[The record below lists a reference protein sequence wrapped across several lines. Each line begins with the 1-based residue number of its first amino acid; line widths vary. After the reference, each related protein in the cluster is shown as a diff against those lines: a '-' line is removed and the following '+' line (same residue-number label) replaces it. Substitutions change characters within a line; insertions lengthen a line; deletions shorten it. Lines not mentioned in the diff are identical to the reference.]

1 MQLLKFSTI
10 CAFALFMNLAA
21 NVSAQ
26 VHVIGAKEPE
36 VTKEIFPSSP
46 IKAGG
51 VNIPHRKF
59 VLPNGLTVVVH
70 EDHSDPVVYVDVT
83 YHVGSAREVSGRS
96 GFAHF
101 FEHMMFQGSD
111 NVADEE
117 HFKIVTESGGTLNG
131 TTNTDRT
138 NYFETLPSNQLETAL
153 WLESDRMG
161 YFLDAV
167 TVEKFE
173 IQRATV
179 KNERGQNYDNKPYG
193 LVRERIGEVLY
204 PFNHPYSWSTIGY
217 IDDLNAA
224 TLQDLKNFF
233 LRWYGPNNATLT
245 VSGDVKTDDVVKL
258 AEKYF
263 GSIPRGPEVKNMNP
277 MPAKLKE
284 NLYISLE
291 DNIKFPMLKMVFPG
305 VESRHK
311 DEPAL
316 DALMDALGGGKSS
329 PLYQTF
335 VKSQLALQA
344 NAYNPSAEL
353 AGAPEFTI
361 VTYPD
366 KKLADMEK
374 MLRAEFDKFAKKGIT
389 EDELNRFKAKHEAD
403 VINSLQSVQGKGAQ
417 LASNQTF
424 TGNPNYLAT
433 LLAQYEALTTQDV
446 MDAFNRY
453 IHNKPAVIMSV
464 VPKGKTDLIAA
475 KDNARRPQA
484 PDGFKNDLSEYASLK
499 YSKGK
504 DNFDRSKRPAPGPS
518 PVVKVPD
525 FWNFN
530 AENGMKIIGTIY
542 DELPKSEIKLYMKCG
557 QLTEGDGKAGLAQL
571 VASMMNESTQDYTA
585 EAIRDELDKY
595 GSEIRVYATQEDVV
609 VSVSYLN
616 EHMKPTLAMLESIL
630 MRPKFDEAEFNRLK
644 NEQLQG
650 IQNQQTNA
658 GSMARNAFKKAMY
671 SPQHPFY
678 IAESGSETTVKSIT
692 LNDVKSYYN
701 SYVGPQNAKLILV
714 GDMNQADAKM
724 YLDFIFNWKRK
735 EGKLPTVPLATGADK
750 TTVYFANKDNAA
762 QSEIIIGFPAL
773 KQDALGDY
781 YKCGIMNYALGGAF
795 NCRINLNLREK
806 RGFTYGAR
814 ANFNGTDYVNLYTA
828 AAGVKWEATD
838 SAVVEFLK
846 EIKDYAEKGA
856 TAEELAFTKSSIGQ
870 RDALAYETPDKK
882 AGFMKTIL
890 ENNYDKELVAKQIKL
905 MNSMTIEQVNALAKK
920 YLKTDKLA
928 IIIVGDKKKVF
939 EKVQKLGFPIV
950 EVDAYGNK
958 L

>member
-1 MQLLKFSTI
+1 MLLWSNI
-10 CAFALFMNLAA
+10 
-21 NVSAQ
+21 SAQ
-26 VHVIGAKEPE
+26 VNVIGAREPE
-36 VTKEIFPSSP
+36 ATKEILPSSP
-46 IKAGG
+46 VKPGG
-51 VNIPHRKF
+51 VNIPYRKF
-59 VLPNGLTVVVH
+59 LLTNGLTVVVH
-70 EDHSDPVVYVDVT
+70 EDHSDPIVYVDVT

-167 TVEKFE
+167 TLEKFE

-193 LVRERIGEVLY
+193 LVREKINEVLY
-204 PFNHPYSWSTIGY
+204 PFNHPYSWLTIGY
-217 IDDLNAA
+217 IEDLNAA

-245 VSGDVKTDDVVKL
+245 VAGDVKTEEVVKL

-263 GSIPRGPEVKNMNP
+263 GSIPRGPEVKKMNP
-277 MPAKLKE
+277 EPAKLKE

-305 VESRHK
+305 VESHHK

-316 DALMDALGGGKSS
+316 DALMDVLGGGKSS

-335 VKSQLALQA
+335 VKSQIALQA
-344 NAYNPSAEL
+344 NAYNPTAEL

-361 VTYPD
+361 VSYPD
-366 KKLADMEK
+366 KKLADIEK
-374 MLRAEFDKFAKKGIT
+374 MLRNEFEKFAKKGIS
-389 EDELNRFKAKHEAD
+389 EDELKRFKAKHKAD

-424 TGNPNYLAT
+424 TGNPNFLAEQLT
-433 LLAQYEALTTQDV
+433 RYEELTTEAV
-446 MDAFNRY
+446 MNAFKKY
-453 IHNKPAVIMSV
+453 IYNKPAVIMSV
-464 VPKGKTDLIAA
+464 VPKGKTELIAA
-475 KDNARRPQA
+475 QDNARRPKA
-484 PDGFKNDLSEYASLK
+484 PDGFKNDLSEYESLK
-499 YSKGK
+499 YVKGK
-504 DNFDRSKRPAPGPS
+504 DQFDRSKRPAPGAS

-525 FWNFN
+525 FWSFN
-530 AENGMKIIGTIY
+530 AENGMKVIGTIY
-542 DELPKSEIKLYMKCG
+542 DELPKSEIKLYIKCG
-557 QLTEGDGKAGLAQL
+557 QLTEGEGKAGLAQL
-571 VASMMNESTQDYTA
+571 VASLMGESTQDFSA

-595 GSEIRVYATQEDVV
+595 GSEVRVYATQEDIV

-616 EHMKPTLAMLESIL
+616 EYMKPTLAILESIL
-630 MRPKFDEAEFNRLK
+630 MRPKFDEEEFNRLK

-671 SPQHPFY
+671 APQHPFY

-692 LNDVKSYYN
+692 LEDVKAYYN
-701 SYVGPQNAKLILV
+701 KFVGPQNAKLILV
-714 GDMNQADAKM
+714 GNLEQADAKQ

-735 EGKLPTVPLATGADK
+735 EGKLPSVPLATGVDK
-750 TTVYFANKDNAA
+750 TTIFFANKDNAA

-773 KQDALGDY
+773 KQDVLGDY

-795 NCRINLNLREK
+795 NSRINLNLREK

-828 AAGVKWEATD
+828 SAGVKWEATD

-846 EIKDYAEKGA
+846 EIKEYSEKGA

-890 ENNYDKELVAKQIKL
+890 ENNYDKDLVTKQIKL
-905 MNSMTIEQVNALAKK
+905 MNSMTLEQVNALAKK
-920 YLKTDKLA
+920 YLKTDKQA

-939 EKVQKLGFPIV
+939 DKVQKLGFPIV